1 MSAACK
7 SVRSRTVSQSAYI
20 AKVIFIHLYIIRHLT
35 SVAAD
40 VLLLLGKPSMAELFE
55 HAGAPPPGIQ
65 LNPEQRAAVHHGE
78 GPLVVVAGA
87 GTGKTRVITE
97 RIRYLLETQPELT
110 GKEILGL
117 TFTDKAA
124 SEMKRRVVAAARGRG
139 EADVERAEGVT
150 LSTFHAFCNALLQEI
165 NPELKPI
172 DKIDHWIL
180 LRRNL
185 PVLQLEHFR
194 RLAEPGQFLG
204 DFVDFF
210 SRCQDELV
218 PPDEYQRYA
227 DEQAESFRRVR
238 AVMSED
244 ERVLREEEIAK
255 LMEIAR
261 AYRASDH
268 LLRDRKLLTFGTQ
281 IMDAVMRLRDN
292 AALRETLR
300 ARYRYILVDE
310 FQDTNIAQLEL
321 LWQLG
326 GERPNL
332 VVVGDHRQAIYRFRG
347 ASFGSFTIF
356 LDRFAMGSP
365 ETHGD
370 LLRPLTL
377 NYRSSGRILRV
388 AGQSIRHNEKP
399 GNIPEYPLTAVRED
413 GSKVRIVTHPTNEAE
428 AQWVAGE
435 VERLHRAGAKWR
447 TFAVLYR
454 SHAHRDKLV
463 ETLKARKVPFVIKN
477 LSILSHRMVRDLI
490 AYLRLIDQPSDDVAC
505 ARVLAMPAWGL
516 EPPDL
521 VRLIERTA
529 KGKGVSLWDTMQA
542 ARNETPFS
550 GGERHLDE
558 LIEMI
563 AALRKKAR
571 EVTASELFDELAE
584 DLEIATAVAGEDRKY
599 FDRLA
604 QFVREW
610 QPKSETQRL
619 REFVEYLDYFEQ
631 AGGSINLEQE
641 SGDAVQ
647 LMTVHAA
654 KGLEFDNV
662 YVLHL
667 VQRGFPIGGKPRLL
681 EFPPELMKEQ
691 QPQGNFHIQEE
702 RRLFYVAVTRA
713 RHNLTLNTVEN
724 KRSKPS
730 PFLDD
735 ILMDAQIKR
744 RDIEQLAPI
753 PASGPAP
760 ATETEPAL
768 FELPERHSRIGSRI
782 GAWAVTYRPPV
793 PEPLKLSPSAI
804 GTLESCPQKYLFNG
818 VWGLRGGPAAAMSFG
833 SVMHNTIKYFIGELA
848 QGHALPFE
856 EVERKFE
863 LEWTSAGFEDD
874 YQEQEY
880 KKDGLAQL
888 RAFHATTL
896 ASPPKVIAQE
906 KTFELP
912 MENNIVLSGRMDQV
926 NHLAPGEEEIVDY
939 KTGKPRN
946 EDKAKKDVQLSVYA
960 LAAREVFDWNPTK
973 LTLHFLQNNQAVS
986 ATRDDKQLKKVRAEI
1001 QEAAADI
1008 RAGDFPAKPGFAC
1021 KFCDYESICP
1031 AREQGAA
1038 ASASGEE

>member
-1 MSAACK
+1 M
-7 SVRSRTVSQSAYI
+7 
-20 AKVIFIHLYIIRHLT
+20 
-35 SVAAD
+35 AD
-40 VLLLLGKPSMAELFE
+40 LFE
-55 HAGAPPPGIQ
+55 HAGAPAPGIQ
-65 LNPEQRAAVHHGE
+65 LNPEQRAAAQHGE

-97 RIRYLLETQPELT
+97 RIRYLLDTQPDLT

-124 SEMKRRVVAAARGRG
+124 GEMKHRVVAAARDRG
-139 EADVERAEGVT
+139 ELETERAEAVT
-150 LSTFHAFCNALLQEI
+150 LSTFHSFCNTLLQEI
-165 NPELKPI
+165 DPDLKPI

-185 PVLQLEHFR
+185 PLLQLEHYR

-204 DFVDFF
+204 DFVEFF

-218 PPDEYQRYA
+218 TPDDYQRYA
-227 DEQAESFRRVR
+227 AEQAENFLRVR
-238 AVMSED
+238 AAMPED
-244 ERVLREEEIAK
+244 ERRIRDEEIAK
-255 LMEIAR
+255 VREIAR
-261 AYRASDH
+261 AYRASDL
-268 LLRDRKLLTFGTQ
+268 LLRERKLLTFGTQ
-281 IMDAVMRLRDN
+281 IMDAVLHLRAND
-292 AALRETLR
+292 ALRESLR

-321 LWQLG
+321 LWLLG

-356 LDRFAMGSP
+356 LKRFAAGSSA
-365 ETHGD
+365 TQQD

-377 NYRSSGRILRV
+377 NYRSAGRILRV
-388 AGQSIRHNEKP
+388 AGQVIRHNEKP
-399 GNIPEYPLTAVRED
+399 TNIPEYPLTAVRED
-413 GSKVRIVTHPTNEAE
+413 GDKVRIVTHATSEAE
-428 AQWVAGE
+428 AQWVASE
-435 VERLHRAGAKWR
+435 LERLHRAGAKWR

-454 SHAHRDKLV
+454 GHAHRDKLV
-463 ETLKARKVPFVIKN
+463 DELKRRKIPFVIKN
-477 LSILSHRMVRDLI
+477 LSILSHRLVRDLI

-516 EPPDL
+516 EPADL

-542 ARNETPFS
+542 AKGEPPFS
-550 GGERHLDE
+550 GGGRDLGALAE
-558 LIEMI
+558 LITE
-563 AALRKKAR
+563 LRKKAR
-571 EVTASELFDELAE
+571 QLTASELFDELATA
-584 DLEIATAVAGEDRKY
+584 LEIGTAAAGEDRKY
-599 FDRLA
+599 FERLA

-619 REFVEYLDYFEQ
+619 KEFVEYLDYFEQ
-631 AGGSINLEQE
+631 AGGSVNLEQE

-654 KGLEFDNV
+654 KGLEFDHV
-662 YVLHL
+662 YVLRL
-667 VQRGFPIGGKPRLL
+667 VQRGFPAGEKPRVL
-681 EFPPELMKEQ
+681 EFPAELMKEE
-691 QPQGNFHIQEE
+691 QPQGSFHIQEE

-713 RHNLTLNTVEN
+713 RQRLTLNTVVN

-735 ILMDAQIKR
+735 ILMEAHIKR
-744 RDIEQLAPI
+744 RDVEQLS
-753 PASGPAP
+753 PASSNAPVAPPA
-760 ATETEPAL
+760 EVERVL
-768 FELPERHSRIGSRI
+768 FDLPQRRARIGSRI
-782 GAWAVTYRPPV
+782 GEWAASYRPPV
-793 PEPLKLSPSAI
+793 PEPLQISPSAL
-804 GTLESCPQKYLFNG
+804 GALETCPQKYLFNYA
-818 VWGLRGGPAAAMSFG
+818 WKLRGGPAAAMSFG
-833 SVMHNTIKYFIGELA
+833 SVMHNTIKYFMGEVA
-848 QGHALPFE
+848 KGQAPAFE

-888 RAFHATTL
+888 RAFYGSTL
-896 ASPPKVIAQE
+896 ASPPDVVAQE
-906 KTFELP
+906 KVFELP
-912 MENNIVLSGRMDQV
+912 MENNVVLTGRMDQV
-926 NHLAPGEEEIVDY
+926 NCLAPGQEEIVDY
-939 KTGKPRN
+939 KTGRPRN
-946 EDKAKKDVQLSVYA
+946 EDKAKKDVQLSAYA
-960 LAAREVFDWNPTK
+960 LAAREIYDWNPVR
-973 LTLHFLQNNQAVS
+973 LTLHFLQTNQAVS
-986 ATRDDKQLKKVRAEI
+986 STRDDKQLKKVREEI

-1008 RAGDFPAKPGFAC
+1008 RAGEFPAKPGFAC
-1021 KFCDYESICP
+1021 RFCDYESVCP

>member
-1 MSAACK
+1 MLDAP
-7 SVRSRTVSQSAYI
+7 RSIPVTI
-20 AKVIFIHLYIIRHLT
+20 TFM
-35 SVAAD
+35 AD
-40 VLLLLGKPSMAELFE
+40 LFD
-55 HAGAPPPGIQ
+55 HAGAPAPGIQ
-65 LNPEQRAAVHHGE
+65 LNPEQRAAVHHGD

-97 RIRYLLETQPELT
+97 RIRYLLDTQPELT

-124 SEMKRRVVAAARGRG
+124 SEMKHRVVAAARDRG
-139 EADVERAEGVT
+139 ETEAERAEAVT
-150 LSTFHAFCNALLQEI
+150 LSTFHAFCNTLLQEV
-165 NPELKPI
+165 NPDLKPI
-172 DKIDHWIL
+172 DKVDHWIL

-185 PVLQLEHFR
+185 PLLQLEHYR

-218 PPDEYQRYA
+218 SPDEYQRYA
-227 DEQAESFRRVR
+227 DKQAESFRLVR
-238 AVMSED
+238 GAMD
-244 ERVLREEEIAK
+244 EPERAIRDEEIAK
-255 LMEIAR
+255 LKEIAR
-261 AYRASDH
+261 AYRASDL

-281 IMDAVMRLRDN
+281 IMDAVVRLRED
-292 AALRETLR
+292 AALRETAC

-356 LDRFAMGSP
+356 LDRFAAGSSAAR
-365 ETHGD
+365 HQ

-413 GSKVRIVTHPTNEAE
+413 GSKVRIVTHPTSEAE

-435 VERLHRAGAKWR
+435 IERLHRAGAKWR

-454 SHAHRDKLV
+454 GHAHRDKLV
-463 ETLKARKVPFVIKN
+463 EVLKARKIPFVIKN
-477 LSILSHRMVRDLI
+477 LSILSHRLVRDLI
-490 AYLRLIDQPSDDVAC
+490 AYLRLIDQQSDDVAC

-516 EPPDL
+516 EPSDL
-521 VRLIERTA
+521 VRLLERTA
-529 KGKGVSLWDTMQA
+529 KGKGVSLWDTVQTA
-542 ARNETPFS
+542 HSEPPFS
-550 GGERHLDE
+550 EGERRLGD

-571 EVTASELFDELAE
+571 QLTATELFDELAAV
-584 DLEIATAVAGEDRKY
+584 LEIGQAVSGEDRKY

-619 REFVEYLDYFEQ
+619 REFVEYLDFFEQ
-631 AGGSINLEQE
+631 AGGSINLDQE
-641 SGDAVQ
+641 TGDAVQ

-662 YVLHL
+662 YVLRL
-667 VQRGFPIGGKPRLL
+667 VNRGFPAGEKPRLL
-681 EFPPELMKEQ
+681 EFPAELMKEQ
-691 QPQGNFHIQEE
+691 QPQGSFHIQEE

-713 RHNLTLNTVEN
+713 RHRLTLNTVEN

-744 RDIEQLAPI
+744 RDVEQLAPT
-753 PASGPAP
+753 PANEPPGP
-760 ATETEPAL
+760 TEIEPAL
-768 FELPERHSRIGSRI
+768 FEPPERRARIGSRI
-782 GAWAVTYRPPV
+782 GEWAVTYRPPV

-804 GTLESCPQKYLFNG
+804 DALESCPQKYLFG
-818 VWGLRGGPAAAMSFG
+818 RAWGIRGGPAAAMSFG
-833 SVMHNTIKYFIGELA
+833 SVMHNTIKYFIGEMA
-848 QGHALPFE
+848 NGHTLPFE
-856 EVERKFE
+856 EMERKFE

-880 KKDGLAQL
+880 KKDGVAQL
-888 RAFHATTL
+888 RAFYASTL
-896 ASPPKVIAQE
+896 AAPPEVIAQE
-906 KTFELP
+906 KSFDLP
-912 MENNIVLSGRMDQV
+912 MENNVVLTGRMDQV
-926 NHLAPGEEEIVDY
+926 NRLAPGEEEIVDY
-939 KTGKPRN
+939 KTGKPRS

-960 LAAREVFDWNPTK
+960 LAAREVFDWNPAK
-973 LTLHFLQNNQAVS
+973 LTLHFLQNNQSVS
-986 ATRDDKQLKKVRAEI
+986 ATRDDKQLNKVRATI

>member
-1 MSAACK
+1 MPDLFDYASA
-7 SVRSRTVSQSAYI
+7 
-20 AKVIFIHLYIIRHLT
+20 
-35 SVAAD
+35 
-40 VLLLLGKPSMAELFE
+40 PS
-55 HAGAPPPGIQ
+55 PGIQ
-65 LNPEQRAAVHHGE
+65 LNPEQRAAAHHGE

-97 RIRYLLETQPELT
+97 RIRYLLDAQPELT

-124 SEMKRRVVAAARGRG
+124 AEMKHRVVAAARDRG
-139 EADVERAEGVT
+139 ESDAERAEAVT
-150 LSTFHAFCNALLQEI
+150 LSTFHSFCNALLQELD
-165 NPELKPI
+165 PDLKPI

-185 PVLQLEHFR
+185 PLLQLEHYR

-218 PPDEYQRYA
+218 TPDDYQRYV
-227 DEQAESFRRVR
+227 DEQAENFRRVR
-238 AVMSED
+238 DAMPDD
-244 ERVLREEEIAK
+244 ERRIRDEEIGK
-255 LMEIAR
+255 LQELAR
-261 AYRASDH
+261 AYRASD
-268 LLRDRKLLTFGTQ
+268 LLIRERKLLTFGTQ
-281 IMDAVMRLRDN
+281 IMDAVLRLRADP
-292 AALRETLR
+292 AYCESLR

-321 LWQLG
+321 LWLLG

-356 LDRFAMGSP
+356 LKRFASAGAAS
-365 ETHGD
+365 TDQD

-377 NYRSSGRILRV
+377 NYRSAGRILRV
-388 AGQSIRHNEKP
+388 AGQVIRHNEKP
-399 GNIPEYPLTAVRED
+399 SNIPEYPLAAVRED
-413 GSKVRIVTHPTNEAE
+413 GDKVRIVTHPTSEAE

-435 VERLHRAGAKWR
+435 LERLHRAGAKWH

-454 SHAHRDKLV
+454 THAHRDKLV
-463 ETLKARKVPFVIKN
+463 EALKTRKIPFVIKN
-477 LSILSHRMVRDLI
+477 LSILSHRLVRDLI
-490 AYLRLIDQPSDDVAC
+490 AYLRLIDQLSDDVAC

-516 EPPDL
+516 EPADL

-529 KGKGVSLWDTMQA
+529 KGKGVSLWDTMLA
-542 ARNETPFS
+542 AQGEPHFTEGSRNL
-550 GGERHLDE
+550 GALVE
-558 LIEMI
+558 LITE
-563 AALRKKAR
+563 LRKKAR
-571 EVTASELFDELAE
+571 QLTAMELFDELAGA
-584 DLEIATAVAGEDRKY
+584 LEISSVAAAEDRKY

-604 QFVREW
+604 QFVRER

-619 REFVEYLDYFEQ
+619 QEFVEYLDYFEQ

-654 KGLEFDNV
+654 KGLEFDHV
-662 YVLHL
+662 YILRL
-667 VQRGFPIGGKPRLL
+667 VQRSFPAGEKPRVL
-681 EFPPELMKEQ
+681 EFPAELMKEE
-691 QPQGNFHIQEE
+691 QPQGSFHIQEE

-713 RHNLTLNTVEN
+713 RHRVTLNTVVN

-735 ILMDAQIKR
+735 ILMEAQIKR
-744 RDIEQLAPI
+744 RDVEQLAPT
-753 PASGPAP
+753 PANAPPAP
-760 ATETEPAL
+760 TEPEPVL
-768 FELPERHSRIGSRI
+768 FSVPERRARIGSRI
-782 GAWAVTYRPPV
+782 GEWAATYRPPV
-793 PEPLKLSPSAI
+793 PEPLQISPSAI

-818 VWGLRGGPAAAMSFG
+818 AWKLRGGPAAAMSFG

-848 QGHALPFE
+848 KGHTLPFD

-888 RAFHATTL
+888 RVFHASTL
-896 ASPPKVIAQE
+896 ASPPAIIAQE
-906 KTFELP
+906 KTFDLP
-912 MENNIVLSGRMDQV
+912 MDNNVVLTGRMDQV
-926 NHLAPGEEEIVDY
+926 NRLGPGEEEIVDY
-939 KTGKPRN
+939 KTGRPRN

-960 LAAREVFDWNPTK
+960 LAAREVFDWNPAR
-973 LTLHFLQNNQAVS
+973 LTLHFLQTNHPVS
-986 ATRDDKQLKKVRAEI
+986 ATRDDKQLKKVREEI

-1008 RAGDFPAKPGFAC
+1008 RAGEFPAKPGFAC
-1021 KFCDYESICP
+1021 RFCDYESICP
-1031 AREQGAA
+1031 AREQGTA

>member
-1 MSAACK
+1 
-7 SVRSRTVSQSAYI
+7 
-20 AKVIFIHLYIIRHLT
+20 
-35 SVAAD
+35 
-40 VLLLLGKPSMAELFE
+40 MAELFE
-55 HAGAPPPGIQ
+55 LGGAPAPGIQ
-65 LNPEQRAAVHHGE
+65 LNPEQRAAVHHGD

-124 SEMKRRVVAAARGRG
+124 AEMKHRVVAGAADRT
-139 EADVERAEGVT
+139 ELDAERAEAVA
-150 LSTFHAFCNALLQEI
+150 LSTFHSFCNTLLQEI
-165 NPELKPI
+165 DAELKPI

-185 PVLQLEHFR
+185 PLLQLDRYR

-218 PPDEYQRYA
+218 TPDDYQRYA
-227 DEQAESFRRVR
+227 DKQLEEFARVR
-238 AVMSED
+238 ASMNED
-244 ERVLREEEIAK
+244 ERLIRDEEIAK
-255 LMEIAR
+255 VQEISR
-261 AYRASDH
+261 AYRASDL

-281 IMDAVMRLRDN
+281 IMDAVLHLR
-292 AALRETLR
+292 ASESVREKLR

-321 LWQLG
+321 LWLLG

-356 LDRFAMGSP
+356 LNRFASGAAA
-365 ETHGD
+365 THQD

-377 NYRSSGRILRV
+377 NYRSAGRILRV
-388 AGQSIRHNEKP
+388 AGQVIRHNEKP
-399 GNIPEYPLTAVRED
+399 ANIPEFPLTAVRDD
-413 GSKVRIVTHPTNEAE
+413 GEKVRIVTHASSEAE

-435 VERLHRAGAKWR
+435 LERLHRAGAKWR
-447 TFAVLYR
+447 AFAVLYR
-454 SHAHRDKLV
+454 SHGHRDKLV
-463 ETLKARKVPFVIKN
+463 DVLKARKIPFVIKN
-477 LSILSHRMVRDLI
+477 LSILSHRLVRDVI
-490 AYLRLIDQPSDDVAC
+490 AYLRLIDQPLDDVAC

-516 EPPDL
+516 EPSDL

-529 KGKGVSLWDTMQA
+529 KSKGSCLWDTMQA
-542 ARNETPFS
+542 AKGEPPFS
-550 GGERHLDE
+550 EGERNLGALVE
-558 LIEMI
+558 LITE
-563 AALRKKAR
+563 ARKKSHKP
-571 EVTASELFDELAE
+571 TASELFDELAE
-584 DLEIATAVAGEDRKY
+584 ALEISSTVAGEDRKY

-662 YVLHL
+662 YILRL
-667 VQRGFPIGGKPRLL
+667 VQRSFPAGEKPRVL
-681 EFPPELMKEQ
+681 EFPAELMKEE
-691 QPQGNFHIQEE
+691 QPQGSFHIQEE

-713 RHNLTLNTVEN
+713 RQRLTLNTVEN

-744 RDIEQLAPI
+744 RDVEQLAPT
-753 PASGPAP
+753 AVNAPAP
-760 ATETEPAL
+760 VIAETELRL
-768 FELPERHSRIGSRI
+768 FDIPERRARIGSRI
-782 GAWAVTYRPPV
+782 GEWAASYRPPM
-793 PEPLKLSPSAI
+793 PEPLQLSATAI
-804 GTLESCPQKYLFNG
+804 GTLESCPQKYLFSHA
-818 VWGLRGGPAAAMSFG
+818 WKLRGGPAAAMSFG
-833 SVMHNTIKYFIGELA
+833 SVMHNTIKYFMGELA
-848 QGHALPFE
+848 KGHMLPIE

-880 KKDGLAQL
+880 KKDGLSQL
-888 RAFHATTL
+888 RAFHASTL
-896 ASPPKVIAQE
+896 AAPPKVIALE

-912 MENNIVLSGRMDQV
+912 MDNNVVLTGRMDQV
-926 NHLAPGEEEIVDY
+926 NRIGPGEEEIIDY
-939 KTGKPRN
+939 KTGKPRD
-946 EDKAKKDVQLSVYA
+946 EAKAKKEIQLSVYA
-960 LAAREVFDWNPTK
+960 LAAREVFDWNPAR
-973 LTLHFLQNNQAVS
+973 LTLHFLQSNKPVS
-986 ATRDDKQLKKVRAEI
+986 ATRDEKQLKKVRAEI

-1008 RAGDFPAKPGFAC
+1008 RAGEFPAKPGFPC
-1021 KFCDYESICP
+1021 RFCDYESICP

-1038 ASASGEE
+1038 ASSSGEE